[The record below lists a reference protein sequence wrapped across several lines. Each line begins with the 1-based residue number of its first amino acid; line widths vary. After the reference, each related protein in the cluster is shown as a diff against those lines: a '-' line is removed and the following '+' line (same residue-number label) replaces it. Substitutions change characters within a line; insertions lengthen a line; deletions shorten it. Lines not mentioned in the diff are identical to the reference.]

1 MEKFHPGNVLYFEAE
16 EQISAGNLVC
26 LSGDNKV
33 KKVSSGSEAKFI
45 GVALIDANAGEKV
58 SVATRGV
65 YELTADSDVSA
76 GDKVKAVDHESIA
89 PWDPASESAD
99 LIMGVALNGATAG
112 GNVLVLIK

>member
-16 EQISAGNLVC
+16 EQISAGNLVY

-33 KKVSSGSEAKFI
+33 KKVSSGNEAKFI
-45 GVALIDANAGEKV
+45 GVALTDANAGGKV

-76 GDKVKAVDHESIA
+76 GDKVKAVDYESVA
-89 PWDPASESAD
+89 PWDPENDSAD
-99 LIMGVALNGATAG
+99 LIIGVALNGAAAEGT
-112 GNVLVLIK
+112 VLVLIK